1 MKTKEAIKRNFSRY
15 AEYYDTY
22 SSVQDQ
28 VGLEL
33 ITNLN
38 TGEFEKILDI
48 GCGTGNYTRL
58 LRDKFPTATIM
69 AVDICGKMIEV
80 AQCKLQDP
88 RIEFVR
94 ADAET
99 MAPTESFGLI
109 TSNACFQWFDNLE
122 KAIASYKNLLT
133 NDGTILFSIFG
144 PLTLC
149 ELSKSLGRLYEE
161 DVRIASDTFT
171 GVSVLSEI
179 LRKNFGHVSINERV
193 FKKTYS
199 SLLELLHTIKYT
211 GTRGFGLN
219 GQSFS
224 KSQIT
229 KLEKIYKEEFNNI
242 TATYQ
247 IFYCR
252 AKRKD

>member
-1 MKTKEAIKRNFSRY
+1 MNTKEVIKRNFSRY
-15 AEYYDTY
+15 AEYYDAH

-33 ITNLN
+33 ITSLDI
-38 TGEFEKILDI
+38 GEFEKILDI

-58 LRDKFPTATIM
+58 LRDRFPDATIM

-80 AQCKLQDP
+80 AQSKLQG
-88 RIEFVR
+88 RKIEFVR

-109 TSNACFQWFDNLE
+109 TSNACFQWFGNLG
-122 KAIASYKNLLT
+122 KTIASYKNQLA

-149 ELSKSLGRLYEE
+149 ELSKSLDWLYEE
-161 DVRIASDTFT
+161 DVPIASDTFIGA
-171 GVSVLSEI
+171 GVLLEI
-179 LRKNFGHVSINERV
+179 LRRNFSHVSINERV
-193 FKKTYS
+193 FKKTYG

-211 GTRGFGLN
+211 GTQGLGLN
-219 GQSFS
+219 GKNFS
-224 KSQIT
+224 KSQIA